1 MRISDWSSDVCS
13 SDLSSLDA
21 SLRETTGRAVVDA
34 VRATGAAA
42 LLVTHDQNEALSLA
56 DVVGVMSQGKVVQ
69 VGAPLQVYAQ
79 PATPFVAS
87 FVGSGTV
94 LSARVAGG
102 VAESVNGRFPI
113 PGCPGGHQSP
123 TAPQRTRTPDP

>member
-56 DVVGVMSQGKVVQ
+56 DVVGVMSQGKVVK

-79 PATPFVAS
+79 PATPFVAT
-87 FVGSGTV
+87 FVGSGPV
-94 LSARVAGG
+94 
-102 VAESVNGRFPI
+102 
-113 PGCPGGHQSP
+113 P
-123 TAPQRTRTPDP
+123 TAPVPGGRAGAVNGSLPPAR